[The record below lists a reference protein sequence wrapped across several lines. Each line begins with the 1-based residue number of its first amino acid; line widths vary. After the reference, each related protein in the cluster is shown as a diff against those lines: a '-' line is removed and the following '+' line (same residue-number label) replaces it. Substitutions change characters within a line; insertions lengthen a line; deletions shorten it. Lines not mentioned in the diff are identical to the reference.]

1 MEGLHVFFDVNKKK
15 LDEEFDKC
23 DDVKCMDVEINED
36 GTVTG
41 KIYFV
46 EEAVMGITFR
56 KIKYGLSDL
65 EKVYDIND
73 MVSGVMNG
81 NAILLSDSWEYGLKI
96 RSEGYPGLGVV
107 EAKNEQVIR
116 GSNEG
121 FSSSIKTN
129 EVLVRKRIRSPEL
142 KIQER
147 IYGVRSKTAVAVM
160 YMDTIVRPEL
170 VEEIDKRIE
179 KYAIDGF
186 MDSGVIEQLT
196 SEFELSPFPQYM
208 TTERPDRAAQF
219 LLNGHVVVL
228 VDNSPVALVLPVN
241 FSTFL
246 KAADDY
252 FNRWELVT
260 LERILRYIAV
270 FFACSLPGIYIAVI
284 NFHPEVLPVNLVEI
298 LIESREGIPYSA
310 FVEVLIMEISF
321 ELIREAGV
329 RIPGAMGNAIGIVGG
344 LIVGSAAVEASIASP
359 IVVIVVALTALCSFT
374 IPNNEFSSAFRLAKY
389 LLIVLSAFMG
399 IYGYLLG
406 VIGILIHLS
415 GIENFGFAYIGEVD
429 VRDGRDYVIRAP
441 YKMLS
446 MRPDFARKDNRRRM
460 TQVYKERKNGGA
472 NHE

>member
-1 MEGLHVFFDVNKKK
+1 MCFFDVNKEK
-15 LDEEFDKC
+15 LDEIFNKC
-23 DDVKCMDVEINED
+23 DDVKCLDVELNRD
-36 GTVTG
+36 GMNTG

-46 EEAVMGITFR
+46 EEAVMGITLR

-65 EKVYDIND
+65 EKVYDPD
-73 MVSGVMNG
+73 EMVSGVMNG
-81 NAILLSDSWEYGLKI
+81 NAILLSKGCDYALKI

-142 KIQER
+142 KIEQET
-147 IYGVRSKTAVAVM
+147 YGVRTKTSVSFA
-160 YMDTIVRPEL
+160 YMDSIVRPEF
-170 VEEIDKRIE
+170 VNEIKKRIE
-179 KYAIDGF
+179 KYSIDGF

-196 SEFELSPFPQYM
+196 AEFSLSPFPQYM

-219 LLNGHVVVL
+219 LLDGHVVVL

-298 LIESREGIPYSA
+298 FIASREGIPYSA
-310 FVEVLIMEISF
+310 FTEVLIMEVSF

-329 RIPGAMGNAIGIVGG
+329 RIPGAMGDAIGIVGG

-359 IVVIVVALTALCSFT
+359 IVVIIVALTALCSFT
-374 IPNNEFSSAFRLAKY
+374 IPNNEFSSAFRLTKY
-389 LLIVLSAFMG
+389 ILIFLSALFG

-406 VIGILIHLS
+406 IMAILIHLS
-415 GIENFGFAYIGEVD
+415 GIENFGFAYIGEVKN
-429 VRDGRDYVIRAP
+429 RDGRDYVIRAP
-441 YKMLS
+441 YKMLKF
-446 MRPDFARKDNRRRM
+446 RPDFARKDNRRRLSEM
-460 TQVYKERKNGGA
+460 NVESKNGGA
-472 NHE
+472 GNE